1 VTWDADGD
9 GLGDDAQAATRSP
22 ATIAVATGQRWGAP
36 RSWITDPAYS
46 VALRPDCGEATSG
59 ETRTIPAARP

>member
-9 GLGDDAQAATRSP
+9 GLGDGLGVGDDAQAATRSP

-36 RSWITDPAYS
+36 RS
-46 VALRPDCGEATSG
+46 
-59 ETRTIPAARP
+59 